1 MNVSRPLALF
11 LDRARAALPIAVLA
25 GLAAYTWWLVQ
36 SVPSEDDADR
46 AAISPSIPDYVLDDA
61 MVERFDLSGKRISVL
76 RGSTITHFPEG
87 DRLVVSALHMVAEDA
102 QGQHL
107 TARAIEGTYQ
117 GDDAMVN
124 LKGEAHVV
132 ATAVA
137 PNQAR
142 GPVVF
147 DGEELVLHTDTRR
160 VTSRQPVRLT
170 SPEGVVNARSLDYD
184 ARTGLTQMG
193 GRVSGRLQQNKA
205 AQP

>member
-1 MNVSRPLALF
+1 MKVSRGLALR
-11 LDRARAALPIAVLA
+11 LEQARAALPIVLIA

-36 SVPSEDDADR
+36 SVPSLDDAAR
-46 AAISPSIPDYVLDDA
+46 ETLPPSIPDYVLADA
-61 MVERFDLSGKRISVL
+61 AVERFDPSGKRISVL
-76 RGSTITHFPEG
+76 RGSTIKHYPQG
-87 DRLVVSALHMVAEDA
+87 DRLVVSALHLVAQDA

-107 TARAIEGTYQ
+107 TARAIEGLYL
-117 GDDAMVN
+117 GDDAIVN
-124 LKGEAHVV
+124 LKGEGHVV
-132 ATAVA
+132 ATPVA

-160 VTSRQPVRLT
+160 ITSRQPVRVT

-184 ARTGLTQMG
+184 ARTGLTQLG